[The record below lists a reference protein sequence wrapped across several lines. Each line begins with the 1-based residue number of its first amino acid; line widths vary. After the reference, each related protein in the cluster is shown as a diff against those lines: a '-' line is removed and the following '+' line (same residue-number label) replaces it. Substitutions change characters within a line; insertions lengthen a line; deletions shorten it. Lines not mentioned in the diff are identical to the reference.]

1 MYGVRAFS
9 SSLSGSSDDGGD
21 TETDEEGD
29 SDFDEDGSG
38 EEEDEGALGLEGVA
52 HSHLQ
57 AVTTI
62 SVPEIFPEVPV
73 IPISRN
79 PIFPKFVKM
88 LEVCGMAGHRR
99 SS

>member
-1 MYGVRAFS
+1 MEA
-9 SSLSGSSDDGGD
+9 
-21 TETDEEGD
+21 DEEED
-29 SDFDEDGSG
+29 DREYDNDGSG
-38 EEEDEGALGLEGVA
+38 EEEGEGDLGLEGVS

-62 SVPEIFPEVPV
+62 TVPEIFPEVPV

-88 LEVCGMAGHRR
+88 LEVCGVAAVPQTQQPGVSHSHSR
-99 SS
+99 SVTRASFN